1 MDNKSISHTRW
12 KCQYHIVFIPKYRK
26 KVLYGKVREDVREI
40 LNTLCKYKNVEIIA
54 GAVCVDH
61 VHLSVAIPPKLSVS
75 DFMGYLKGKSTLM
88 LYDRHPE
95 LQSKWD
101 KAAFWARGY
110 YVETIG
116 NITDEAVQKYIK
128 EQAEESR
135 KRLTRWKAIAKSS
148 RRILS
153 MTAFFWLIHM
163 TRRWWREFLITIAGD
178 VYPKNLV
185 KSKFLKLN
193 YSHVE
198 YVINCLGKNTTKV
211 RNIKSYLLA
220 SLFNAGSTISSY
232 YRAEV
237 NHDMPQYAG

>member
-88 LYDRHPE
+88 LYDRYPE

-101 KAAFWARGY
+101 KAFWARGY

-116 NITDEAVQKYIK
+116 KYHRRGST
-128 EQAEESR
+128 EVY
-135 KRLTRWKAIAKSS
+135 KRTS
-148 RRILS
+148 RRIKK
-153 MTAFFWLIHM
+153 
-163 TRRWWREFLITIAGD
+163 RRFKKYRFIAD
-178 VYPKNLV
+178 
-185 KSKFLKLN
+185 
-193 YSHVE
+193 
-198 YVINCLGKNTTKV
+198 
-211 RNIKSYLLA
+211 
-220 SLFNAGSTISSY
+220 
-232 YRAEV
+232 
-237 NHDMPQYAG
+237 Q